1 MALAR
6 NYRFP
11 VSFGDVFPS
20 GALAIGEVEPATERQ
35 SEQDRARGRAARQR
49 RDEST
54 GLLIWMVMVSDPAPA
69 RRSEASPTVQI
80 LSEDEPVLP
89 DPIAGLGVRPVEFV
103 GLTAEPR
110 VGGQGEFRFLTFQ
123 LRAEGVRAVVSDGAS
138 SAGSGSSSG
147 KGRGGSSGSGSG
159 EASGSSGPAG
169 DR

>member
-49 RDEST
+49 RDEAT
-54 GLLIWMVMVSDPAPA
+54 GLPIWMVMVSDPAPA
-69 RRSEASPTVQI
+69 RRSEASPTVQV

-110 VGGQGEFRFLTFQ
+110 VGGQGEFRYLTFQ
-123 LRAEGVRAVVSDGAS
+123 LRADGVRPASSGGGS
-138 SAGSGSSSG
+138 SAGSGSSG
-147 KGRGGSSGSGSG
+147 KGARGGSSAAPSSGEGSGSSGSG
-159 EASGSSGPAG
+159 